1 VAVSV
6 LLLSNDPLLG
16 PSLEALA
23 RGRLRVRHLEP
34 SRRSTTWP
42 GRATSTVVLDLAA
55 GERATA
61 YSWVREHHAGP
72 VIVLL
77 RPDEQA
83 SSLPPD
89 PDRLVLR
96 RPLSL
101 SYLVET
107 LSGLDSTNGPANGVP
122 SRGAPQPTPG
132 QKPAEPDLL
141 QASARQRG
149 LRLGSLSRP
158 AGDTPTATPG
168 ALVAGTAGGA
178 MPATEPAAQAA
189 PPVAPPEERSPGR
202 AASAKT
208 ASHTE
213 ATEPATRPT
222 ANGHRQAAQAPPQPS
237 RPPEDRRPAT
247 RPKRRPER
255 RRSILARG
263 VVLGAL
269 GVVMVSGV
277 WLALGLLQARK
288 DLGVEGA
295 GLRSELAKAHA
306 ALGRG
311 DPDGARTAIRAAS
324 RNLDAAEAIT
334 VRRPMRV
341 AARLPLLGGGVS
353 DVRHLLA
360 AARNLTG
367 AADRAV
373 AVSVHL
379 QSGRFAV
386 LEHGRFDLEA
396 LDRAVAQAKG
406 LVAELD
412 RVRAELAQVHG
423 GQFAPGADQT
433 KRWALARLDEATARA
448 RPVVP
453 TLQVLPAAVGAERP
467 QTYLV
472 ALTNPAELRPSG
484 GVPLAVLEV
493 TLDKGVVQVLSRD
506 GEIVENVHNAQ
517 ATWPA
522 VAGNPWARGGRFAKF
537 SMANSS
543 PHFPTSGRELL
554 RAYAAR
560 GRPTPDGVISMD
572 PLAMRAL
579 LRTTGPV
586 TVVGYGQLTAR
597 NCVRLTTHDAY
608 VRWPNREQ
616 RRRYNE
622 ALLNALIQRLLSGRD
637 LVATGKVLGAAG
649 ARRQVQMYATDPALQ
664 QALAN
669 NGMYG
674 GLSQAGQDY
683 LAVYTL
689 NTNSS
694 RMDYFQ
700 RRSIHQLV
708 QLRPD
713 GSAEVTRTITID
725 NDVPPGERIQDGAD
739 TGYASGRVAA
749 VVANYLP
756 PGARLEET
764 IRDNRPIRPTVAS
777 EKGRPLVRVDVDL
790 APGQSTSLTV
800 RYLTPRGAPA
810 EAGFRYRLTA
820 DPQVLIRSPGLRID
834 VVAPPGKKLSAGPG
848 WVMQEGDTTATL
860 SQGFTDAMDT
870 TFDVHG

>member
-16 PSLEALA
+16 SSLEALA
-23 RGRLRVRHLEP
+23 LGRLRVRHLES
-34 SRRSTTWP
+34 SRQPATWP
-42 GRATSTVVLDLAA
+42 ERTTSTVVLDLAA

-61 YSWVREHHAGP
+61 YSWVRQHHAGRL
-72 VIVLL
+72 IVLL
-77 RPDEQA
+77 RPGEQA

-101 SYLVET
+101 SDLVEI
-107 LSGLDSTNGPANGVP
+107 LSGLDSDNGPAGGVP
-122 SRGAPQPTPG
+122 SSRVSRPVTG
-132 QKPAEPDLL
+132 QKSAEADLL
-141 QASARQRG
+141 QASAKQRG
-149 LRLGSLSRP
+149 VRLGSLSSP
-158 AGDTPTATPG
+158 AGPAPAATPG
-168 ALVAGTAGGA
+168 ALVSGTAGGA
-178 MPATEPAAQAA
+178 MPVTEPADRAA
-189 PPVAPPEERSPGR
+189 PPIAASQETASAR
-202 AASAKT
+202 AASVET

-213 ATEPATRPT
+213 AQPATRPT
-222 ANGHRQAAQAPPQPS
+222 TNGQQQAAVASPRPSQPPA
-237 RPPEDRRPAT
+237 EGRPAA
-247 RPKRRPER
+247 RPER
-255 RRSILARG
+255 RRLTLARG

-269 GVVMVSGV
+269 GVVVVFGV
-277 WLALGLLQARK
+277 WLGLGLLQARQ
-288 DLGVEGA
+288 DLGVEA
-295 GLRSELAKAHA
+295 SGLRTELVKAHA

-311 DPDGARTAIRAAS
+311 DPEAAQTAIRAAS

-334 VRRPMRV
+334 ARRPMRV
-341 AARLPLLGGGVS
+341 AAHVPVLGGGVT

-360 AARNLTG
+360 AARNLTR

-373 AVSVHL
+373 AVSIHL

-386 LEHGRFDLEA
+386 LERGRFDLEA
-396 LDRAVAQAKG
+396 LDHAVAQAKG

-412 RVRAELAQVHG
+412 RVRAELAQVRG
-423 GQFAPGADQT
+423 GPLAPGADQT
-433 KRWALARLDEATARA
+433 KRWALARLDEATARV

-453 TLQVLPAAVGAERP
+453 TLQALPAAVGAGQP
-467 QTYLV
+467 QTYLI
-472 ALTNPAELRPSG
+472 ALTNPAELRPGG

-493 TLDKGVVQVLSRD
+493 TLDKGVVEVVTRD

-517 ATWPA
+517 ATWSA
-522 VAGNPWARGGRFAKF
+522 VAGDPWARGGRFTRF
-537 SMANSS
+537 SLANSS
-543 PHFPTSGRELL
+543 PHFPTSGQELL

-560 GRPTPDGVISMD
+560 GRSRPDGVISMD

-586 TVVGYGQLTAR
+586 TVPGYGRLTAD

-608 VRWPNREQ
+608 VRWPDRQQ

-622 ALLNALIQRLLSGRD
+622 ALLDALIQRLLSGRD
-637 LVATGKVLGAAG
+637 LVATGKVLGAGG
-649 ARRQVQMYATDPALQ
+649 ARRQVQIYAAEPALQ
-664 QALAN
+664 QALTN

-674 GLSQAGQDY
+674 GLSQPGQDY

-700 RRSIHQLV
+700 RRSVHQLV

-725 NDVPPGERIQDGAD
+725 NDVKPSEPIKDGAD
-739 TGYASGRVAA
+739 SGYNSGRAAA

-756 PGARLEET
+756 PGATLKET
-764 IRDNRPIRPTVAS
+764 TRDDRPVRPTVVS
-777 EKGRPLVRVDVDL
+777 ENGRPLVRLDVDL
-790 APGQSTSLTV
+790 APGQSTRITV
-800 RYLTPRGAPA
+800 GYLTPKAA
-810 EAGFRYRLTA
+810 SAKAGFRYRFTA
-820 DPQVLIRSPGLRID
+820 DPQVLIQPPGLRMD
-834 VVAPPGKKLSAGPG
+834 VVAPPGMKLSTAASG
-848 WVMQEGDTTATL
+848 WSMKDDGTATL
-860 SQGFTDAMDT
+860 SQRFTDPIDT
-870 TFDVHG
+870 TFDVRG